1 MTQRNHFID
10 DLRGIAILVMI
21 LTHVTAYFPSDKIAN
36 AIWNWSH
43 FSVPIFIFCS
53 AYLFFQKQLHKP
65 LTGFS
70 YLKKRVLR
78 LILPYYIFLL
88 FFIPALLLVK
98 PQIIT
103 PKYIFQSL
111 LITGGVDINWL
122 VLLFVFFALLL
133 PLFVWLFQKYK
144 TFFKLGFVISL
155 ASTVLLLW
163 YTPHISYKLFMWL
176 PWALLLYFTFI
187 YQKFEKKQT
196 KLLLLF
202 LTTTAFFLG
211 AYYLRIL
218 NDQSVVLIHNKY
230 PPNILYLSYG
240 MSLFLL
246 LSFFLKR
253 FPPASAIAKPL
264 HYFSLHSY
272 QLYFIHY
279 IFLIIIAAFLPVL
292 KLHWLTFFIV
302 LVAATVGTQQLF
314 SFLQKVIFPDKKL
327 S

>member
-53 AYLFFQKQLHKP
+53 AYLFLQKNLHKP
-65 LTGFS
+65 FSGFS
-70 YLKKRVLR
+70 YLKKRVSR
-78 LILPYYIFLL
+78 LITPYYIFLL
-88 FFIPALLLVK
+88 FFIPILLALQPQTVTFKYILHSLLL
-98 PQIIT
+98 I
-103 PKYIFQSL
+103 
-111 LITGGVDINWL
+111 GGVDINWL
-122 VLLFVFFALLL
+122 VLLFVAFALLL
-133 PLFVWLFQKYK
+133 PVFVWLFQKYK
-144 TFFKLGFVISL
+144 TLFGLGFFISL
-155 ASTVLLLW
+155 ASTILLLW
-163 YTPHISYKLFMWL
+163 YTPHISYKFYMWL
-176 PWALLLYFTFI
+176 PWSLLLYFTFI
-187 YQKFEKKQT
+187 YQKFEKKPT

-202 LTTTAFFLG
+202 ITTAALFFG
-211 AYYLRIL
+211 AYYVRLL
-218 NDQSVVLIHNKY
+218 TDHSVVLIHNKY

-253 FPPASAIAKPL
+253 FSLSPVIARPL
-264 HYFSLHSY
+264 HYFSVHSY

-279 IFLIIIAAFLPVL
+279 IILILIATFLPIL
-292 KLHWLTFFIV
+292 KLHWLTFFII
-302 LVAATVGTQQLF
+302 LIATTVGTQQILF
-314 SFLQKVIFPDKKL
+314 FLQKRFFPSEKK